1 MPLKRDW
8 QSRIKAVEREY
19 VAMHQAAVRFQHAA
33 LNDPGILEE
42 NLKNG
47 EILAASRNLEAT
59 YIIRL
64 FAEFESGAR
73 QYWSTVRPTNPP
85 VADLII
91 GLAARRRIPETQQGT
106 PTRYASIETG
116 WYTNARKKRSRFRF
130 LLPGAICVISSVS
143 SQRCGE
149 RLSREARFNSK
160 LWARWSST
168 RYRAGTDPIFSP
180 QEWSC

>member
-91 GLAARRRIPETQQGT
+91 GLAARRRIPETQQGNAHKV
-106 PTRYASIETG
+106 REYRNGLVHEREEETEPVPIS
-116 WYTNARKKRSRFRF
+116 TARGHLCHFFSF
-130 LLPGAICVISSVS
+130 LPEV
-143 SQRCGE
+143 
-149 RLSREARFNSK
+149 
-160 LWARWSST
+160 W
-168 RYRAGTDPIFSP
+168 
-180 QEWSC
+180 